1 MGAVVLYM
9 RKMQASRSDITSMKL
24 KRATSLAK
32 KRLRKAEGYL
42 NQNDDEKFYVEIYQA
57 IWGYVSDKFT
67 IPVSKLSGD
76 TIQSCL
82 EERKVDVAIEE
93 KILQTLADVNFARFA
108 PGDSSAKKNAIYE
121 QALQMILDIEN
132 QLK

>member
-1 MGAVVLYM
+1 M

-57 IWGYVSDKFT
+57 IWGYVSDKFA

-93 KILQTLADVNFARFA
+93 KILKTLADVNFARFA

>member
-1 MGAVVLYM
+1 
-9 RKMQASRSDITSMKL
+9 MKL

-42 NQNDDEKFYVEIYQA
+42 NQNDDEKFYIEIYQA

-67 IPVSKLSGD
+67 IPLSKLSGD

-82 EERKVDVAIEE
+82 EAKNVDATIVD
-93 KILQTLADVNFARFA
+93 KILKTLSDVDFARFA